1 MTDKLDKASTMSY
14 VPVSLQA
21 VTFAKFLQDHGY
33 MRATVFTTVLTSALL
48 AGCAYAPS
56 GTLVDALEPEG
67 VSRSSMMAA
76 PASAAPAPAPE
87 VAVPDTDL
95 PAATPPVA
103 YGPTT
108 GPVDGAGQG
117 AAIAAPIRNPDGL
130 LTEDAAAATRA
141 RLQEIARSRG
151 GASHPA
157 NASSVNQLKKLGESH
172 GARAISE
179 IEADGGSD

>member
-1 MTDKLDKASTMSY
+1 MSY

-21 VTFAKFLQDHGY
+21 VTFAEFVQDHGY

-67 VSRSSMMAA
+67 VSRSGMMA
-76 PASAAPAPAPE
+76 PATTARVPSPE
-87 VAVPDTDL
+87 VAIPGTGL

-103 YGPTT
+103 YGPTGT
-108 GPVDGAGQG
+108 IEGVGQG
-117 AAIAAPIRNPDGL
+117 AAVAAPIRSPDGL
-130 LTEDAAAATRA
+130 LTEDAAAATRT

-151 GASHPA
+151 GASRPA
-157 NASSVNQLKKLGESH
+157 NSSSVIQLKKLGESH

-179 IEADGGSD
+179 IEADGSSD

>member
-1 MTDKLDKASTMSY
+1 MSY

-21 VTFAKFLQDHGY
+21 VTFAKFVQDHGY
-33 MRATVFTTVLTSALL
+33 MRAKVFTTVLTSAFLT
-48 AGCAYAPS
+48 GCAYAPS
-56 GTLVDALEPEG
+56 GTLIDALEPEG
-67 VSRSSMMAA
+67 VSRSGMMA
-76 PASAAPAPAPE
+76 PASTARAPAPE
-87 VAVPDTDL
+87 VAVPDAGLT
-95 PAATPPVA
+95 AATPPVA

-108 GPVDGAGQG
+108 GTVDRVGQG